1 MSESHSTVNGDKRV
15 LLSLVIFVLWVAT
28 TILPGK
34 LISSGSAEL
43 GPKQLVDTAADGV
56 AWSILAASILLI
68 AAIWWFGWRDLR
80 FNAPRKGTLKILW
93 LPCLVLLVPLALV
106 FLLGVPPIAL
116 VALILFNSLLVGFS
130 EETMFR
136 GVLFRA
142 LRGPLSIWPAII
154 ITSIAFGSVHILNG
168 FTTGDFSAAS
178 IQAVSAACSG
188 LLFIALLIRTGSIWV
203 PIIYHALWDALL
215 FIMAVSAATNEPAA
229 GTVETATG
237 FGQILIPLLL
247 VMPNFLFALWLLRDV
262 RSKIQTEYE

>member
-1 MSESHSTVNGDKRV
+1 ANGGKRV
-15 LLSLVIFVLWVAT
+15 LISLVILILWIAT
-28 TILPGK
+28 TVLPGK
-34 LISSGSAEL
+34 LASSGPTE
-43 GPKQLVDTAADGV
+43 LVDTAAGGV

-80 FNAPRKGTLKILW
+80 FASPRKSTLKILW

-106 FLLGVPPIAL
+106 FFLGLPPISL
-116 VALILFNSLLVGFS
+116 VVLVLFNSLLVGFS

-168 FTTGDFSAAS
+168 FTTGDFGAAT

-188 LLFIALLIRTGSIWV
+188 VLLIALLIRTGSIWV

-215 FIMAVSAATNEPAA
+215 FIMAVAASDKKTAEPAA
-229 GTVETATG
+229 STVETATG
-237 FGQILIPLLL
+237 LGHIVVPLLL

-262 RSKIQTEYE
+262 HTKIHTEYE

>member
-1 MSESHSTVNGDKRV
+1 MSGSLSTTTGGNRV
-15 LLSLVIFVLWVAT
+15 LTSLVILILWVAT

-34 LISSGSAEL
+34 LASSGPSE
-43 GPKQLVDTAADGV
+43 LVDTAASGA

-80 FNAPRKGTLKILW
+80 FTSPKKGTLKILW
-93 LPCLVLLVPLALV
+93 LPCLILLVPLALV
-106 FLLGVPPIAL
+106 FFLGLPPISL
-116 VALILFNSLLVGFS
+116 VVLVLFNSLLVGFS

-168 FTTGDFSAAS
+168 FTTGNFATAS

-215 FIMAVSAATNEPAA
+215 FIMAVAAGENETVEPAT